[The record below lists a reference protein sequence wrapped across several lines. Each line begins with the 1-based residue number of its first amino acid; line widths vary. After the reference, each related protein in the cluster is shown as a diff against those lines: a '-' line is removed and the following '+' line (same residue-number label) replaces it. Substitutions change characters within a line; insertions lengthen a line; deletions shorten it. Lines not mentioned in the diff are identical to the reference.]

1 LPGSRETPDGRS
13 GSFRPSA
20 STRRPGRSD
29 SLSHVL
35 SMPAVPRAVGEA
47 RRWVRDTLARWELDE
62 LAESAVEITSE
73 LATNAIMHAK
83 GGSSVVV
90 LLMFAAGTL
99 RLEVRDRDPANLPKP
114 WNPTPADVDGRG
126 LMIVDALSGRW
137 GVRVT
142 STGKS
147 VWSELDIANP
157 VSTACGDRTST
168 REAWS

>member
-1 LPGSRETPDGRS
+1 LPGSREAPDGRG
-13 GSFRPSA
+13 GSFCPPAPTRWRPRS
-20 STRRPGRSD
+20 SD

-47 RRWVRDTLARWELDE
+47 RRWVRETLTRWELDE
-62 LAESAVEITSE
+62 LAEPAVEIVSE
-73 LATNAIMHAK
+73 LATNAIRHAN
-83 GGSSVVV
+83 GNSSVVV

-99 RLEVRDRDPANLPKP
+99 RLEVRDRDPVNLPKP
-114 WNPTPADVDGRG
+114 RNPAPADVDGRG

-137 GVRVT
+137 GVRIT

-157 VSTACGDRTST
+157 GNRTDAK
-168 REAWS
+168 EAWS